1 MRIFMVHRRIRIHF
15 DIFSFQ
21 VTTIP
26 AFVNNIH
33 PSANIHRIVWISLI
47 VSCVIYLAIGLAGAG
62 AFNTPPNSTILAV
75 ISARR
80 PSIIALISIYA
91 FPVGWFRSF
100 CLVVVSW
107 IDSVV
112 VTPLAV
118 LITSIPVFMI
128 VIRYNLLR
136 GNICS
141 TRWAIFWSSIV
152 PWIIVIPFQTNVCDG
167 SFSRTPF
174 LPISADASRIG
185 LAHYYNELD
194 FPSLLVRGQSRHPIR
209 PLSPVQAVSRLGC
222 SCSRYVSL

>member
-1 MRIFMVHRRIRIHF
+1 MRIFVVHRRIRIHS

-107 IDSVV
+107 IDSVTSRV
-112 VTPLAV
+112 DHLHSCVYDCHPVQPPPREHLLDALGDILV
-118 LITSIPVFMI
+118 LDCALDHRHSIPDKCV
-128 VIRYNLLR
+128 
-136 GNICS
+136 
-141 TRWAIFWSSIV
+141 
-152 PWIIVIPFQTNVCDG
+152 
-167 SFSRTPF
+167 
-174 LPISADASRIG
+174 
-185 LAHYYNELD
+185 
-194 FPSLLVRGQSRHPIR
+194 
-209 PLSPVQAVSRLGC
+209 
-222 SCSRYVSL
+222 